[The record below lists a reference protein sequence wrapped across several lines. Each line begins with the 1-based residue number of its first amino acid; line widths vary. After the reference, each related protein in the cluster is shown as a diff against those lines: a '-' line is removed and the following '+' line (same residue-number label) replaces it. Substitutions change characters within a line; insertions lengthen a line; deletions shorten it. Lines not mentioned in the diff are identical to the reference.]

1 MDLYDERDLKEKYK
15 WRKEIFIDR
24 ISSHGFTRYKKRPA
38 AGRHTPDFYIDE
50 SGMTL
55 GVPAMSYLVI
65 DYMSSAGM

>member
-1 MDLYDERDLKEKYK
+1 LIAFPLTDL
-15 WRKEIFIDR
+15 
-24 ISSHGFTRYKKRPA
+24 SGSKKRPA

-50 SGMTL
+50 SGMAL